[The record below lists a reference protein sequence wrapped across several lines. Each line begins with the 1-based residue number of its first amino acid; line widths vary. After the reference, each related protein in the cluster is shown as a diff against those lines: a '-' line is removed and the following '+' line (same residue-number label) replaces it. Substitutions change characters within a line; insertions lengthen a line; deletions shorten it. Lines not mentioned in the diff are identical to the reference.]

1 MRDETTERELT
12 LLESL
17 GKKGMERLVWGELG
31 EAKGGKGKR
40 SKKERNMEKMRPKL
54 FLKKKN
60 VNK

>member
-1 MRDETTERELT
+1 MA
-12 LLESL
+12 
-17 GKKGMERLVWGELG
+17 RLVWGELG